1 MSTGYQ
7 VHDQYG
13 TYFLTF
19 TVVDWVDIFTRNSY
33 RDIIIDSFNY
43 CIREKG
49 LRIYGYVIMT
59 NHVHLIA
66 RSDTGKLSDTI
77 RDLKKHTAR
86 KILDAVQQG
95 PESRREWLLHRFEWN
110 ASQHERNSRFQVWA
124 HENHAI
130 QISSPAF
137 FRQKLEYMHQN
148 PVRAGWVQREEDYSY
163 SSAAA
168 SFKNE
173 KGQIPLEPW

>member
-33 RDIIIDSFNY
+33 RDIIIGSFNY

-59 NHVHLIA
+59 NHA
-66 RSDTGKLSDTI
+66 RL
-77 RDLKKHTAR
+77 A
-86 KILDAVQQG
+86 
-95 PESRREWLLHRFEWN
+95 
-110 ASQHERNSRFQVWA
+110 
-124 HENHAI
+124 
-130 QISSPAF
+130 
-137 FRQKLEYMHQN
+137 
-148 PVRAGWVQREEDYSY
+148 
-163 SSAAA
+163 
-168 SFKNE
+168 
-173 KGQIPLEPW
+173 